1 MHSNEE
7 ENEKLDIKIII
18 LDIVGIILFLCAHF
32 IPNLNNT
39 VKIVLYIIS
48 YGIIGIEIFGKAV
61 KHLFKKDMFDENLLM
76 TIATI
81 GALCIGEYIEGIIVL
96 LLYKIGEF
104 LQDLAVD
111 KSKDK
116 IKKTIDIRAKN
127 ENLIIK

>member
-39 VKIVLYIIS
+39 VKIILYIIS

-61 KHLFKKDMFDENLLM
+61 KHLFKNDMFDENLENY
-76 TIATI
+76 TN
-81 GALCIGEYIEGIIVL
+81 Y
-96 LLYKIGEF
+96 LYKRYSEENKEIKQE
-104 LQDLAVD
+104 D
-111 KSKDK
+111 KK
-116 IKKTIDIRAKN
+116 
-127 ENLIIK
+127 